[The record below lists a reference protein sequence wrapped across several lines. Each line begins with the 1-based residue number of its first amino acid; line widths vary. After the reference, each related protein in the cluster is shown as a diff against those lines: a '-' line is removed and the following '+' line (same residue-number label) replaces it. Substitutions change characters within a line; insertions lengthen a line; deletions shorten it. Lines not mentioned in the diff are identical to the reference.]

1 LSYYKEVLTLIE
13 LKNVSKTYV
22 NNSIGVENA
31 SFYVNDGE
39 FVFIVGKSGSGK
51 STLLKLLTKELSPT
65 SGDIFVYNL
74 SLNKIGRKE
83 LPYYRRLLGIIDKN
97 ISLMEQKTVYEN
109 LELAML
115 AAQQPSKKIKDSIP
129 RALGLVG
136 MNKKINE
143 YPSNMSEGERL
154 RILIA
159 RAVVNNPK
167 IIIADEPTASLDY
180 ETAWDIMCLFND
192 INRLG
197 ITVIIATHAKKFVDI
212 MKKRVITLN
221 NGKVLGDVKKGKYG
235 WIV

>member
-1 LSYYKEVLTLIE
+1 MIE

-136 MNKKINE
+136 MSRKINE

-197 ITVIIATHAKKFVDI
+197 ITVIVATHAKKFVDI

>member
-1 LSYYKEVLTLIE
+1 LIE
-13 LKNVSKTYV
+13 LKNVYKTYV

-136 MNKKINE
+136 MSRKINE

-197 ITVIIATHAKKFVDI
+197 ITVIVATHAKKFVDI

>member
-1 LSYYKEVLTLIE
+1 MIE
-13 LKNVSKTYV
+13 LKNVYKTYV

-136 MNKKINE
+136 MSRKINE

-197 ITVIIATHAKKFVDI
+197 ITVIVATHAKKFVDI

>member
-1 LSYYKEVLTLIE
+1 MIE